1 MHYEVQPI
9 MFENTPSETFNSYAE
24 AYKRAKELITK
35 AEIYQCIAI
44 WKIDNN
50 NKEHLVEVI
59 LND

>member
-1 MHYEVQPI
+1 MHYEVHPI

-24 AYKRAKELITK
+24 ARKRAKELITK
-35 AEIYQCIAI
+35 AEVYQCVAI

-50 NKEHLVEVI
+50 KKEHLVEII